1 MRRLLLRFF
10 IKMGEVDTI
19 TVRFLL
25 PSSDRG
31 ETAIEASRVMT
42 VRDVLKI
49 ACEELGLDQESLL
62 SEQYLIIVDG
72 TEIRH
77 LQRWDTMV
85 SSGSTVS
92 VVAGIA
98 GG

>member
-1 MRRLLLRFF
+1 MA
-10 IKMGEVDTI
+10 EVDTI

-25 PSSDRG
+25 QLSDRS
-31 ETAIEASRVMT
+31 EIAIQASRIMT

-49 ACEELGLDQESLL
+49 ACQELGLDQESLL
-62 SEQYLIIVDG
+62 AEQYLIIVDG

-85 SSGSTVS
+85 RPGSTVS
-92 VVAGIA
+92 VVGGI
-98 GG
+98 GGG